1 MSGCAHCTPPHNWPL
16 SRAPDRTADLVRTRT
31 MPQRR
36 PDDRTTGL
44 AEGWGRLGQWANGGN
59 KGEAGERRRPL
70 SRWRRTW
77 SWAAG
82 QDGGRALWPP
92 EGGSPARI
100 EADNAHGS
108 SRAPGW
114 KGQRQLTEKRKKGQ
128 SWGSLE
134 NRKGGG
140 GSISWTGGKIFWKR
154 RRRADNEFAASL
166 QAADCGRWGKGGT
179 RASHAS
185 PALIILMPSR
195 PPAL

>member
-1 MSGCAHCTPPHNWPL
+1 MSAAPHNWPL
-16 SRAPDRTADLVRTRT
+16 SSWWPGRAGSSVLRAQCRAAPS
-31 MPQRR
+31 
-36 PDDRTTGL
+36 DDRI
-44 AEGWGRLGQWANGGN
+44 GRQAGQWANGGN

-114 KGQRQLTEKRKKGQ
+114 KGQRQLTEKRRKGQ

-166 QAADCGRWGKGGT
+166 QAADCTGWGKGGT

-195 PPAL
+195 PLAL